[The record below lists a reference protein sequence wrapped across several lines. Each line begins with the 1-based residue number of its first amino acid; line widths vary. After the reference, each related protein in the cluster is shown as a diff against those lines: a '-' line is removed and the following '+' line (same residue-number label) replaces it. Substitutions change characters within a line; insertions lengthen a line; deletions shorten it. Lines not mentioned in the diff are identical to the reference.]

1 MSGMT
6 VCIVLQSTKLLSQL
20 LFTHTDNYTTGW
32 WGLTS
37 TATQSEKWMGILNFQ
52 SDCNTLFFH
61 VTMNIIHIMQNL
73 SNLNK
78 PLATINV
85 SGSKSLITKLQAK
98 SVVRVVV

>member
-1 MSGMT
+1 
-6 VCIVLQSTKLLSQL
+6 
-20 LFTHTDNYTTGW
+20 
-32 WGLTS
+32 
-37 TATQSEKWMGILNFQ
+37 MGILNFQ

-78 PLATINV
+78 TLATINV